1 VEQALQHLTDAT
13 VSDSLLRHLL
23 DPIMN
28 ERLTLA
34 YAKLDEL
41 MAVHKEHPETR
52 NHYFVD
58 KYNAL
63 QRNQWAT
70 KTTKSLEEAFKKRGE
85 MDESDITYLVTLLR
99 QNTEADADLAA
110 AESTFNA
117 MEAFYKVYQ
126 TLICSTYILNRIE
139 FRSLQSCS
147 LTMCQTWLFGR

>member
-1 VEQALQHLTDAT
+1 MEQALQHLTDAT
-13 VSDSLLRHLL
+13 VSDSLLRYLL
-23 DPIMN
+23 DPIMDQ
-28 ERLTLA
+28 RLTLA

-52 NHYFVD
+52 NHYFID

-63 QRNQWAT
+63 QRNQWAA
-70 KTTKSLEEAFKKRGE
+70 KTTKLLEEAFEKHGD
-85 MDESDITYLVTLLR
+85 MDARDIPHLVALLR

-126 TLICSTYILNRIE
+126 TRICTTHLLNHTDI
-139 FRSLQSCS
+139 RS
-147 LTMCQTWLFGR
+147 R